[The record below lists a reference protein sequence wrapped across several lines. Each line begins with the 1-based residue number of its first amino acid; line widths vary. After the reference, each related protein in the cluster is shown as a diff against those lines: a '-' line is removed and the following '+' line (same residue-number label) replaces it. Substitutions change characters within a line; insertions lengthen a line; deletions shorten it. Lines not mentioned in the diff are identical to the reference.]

1 MGANQTISH
10 YRILEKLGAGGM
22 GEVHL
27 AEDTR
32 LTRKVAIKFLPEA
45 SRSDPQARKRL
56 IREARSAAALDH
68 PNICSIYEVGEEE
81 ERSFIV
87 MQYVEGE
94 TLSARMHRK
103 PLELGECLDI
113 AAQVVDG
120 LAEAHSR
127 GIIHRDMK
135 PENIM
140 LTPRGQVKVMDFG
153 LAKLMEQAT
162 ADRQSMTASARTEQG
177 TIVGTVPYMSPEQVR
192 GEVVDT
198 RSDIFSFGVV
208 LYEMVS
214 GRQPFASES
223 AAATASAILTREP
236 PPLARYSKEAP
247 AELERIVSKAV
258 RKDRE
263 KRYQSVEDL
272 ALDLKTLR
280 EQLEFEA
287 KLERSRSRDSEVQP
301 TLQRVSAEL
310 KRHKVPVILAVA
322 ALAITVAAV
331 AYFAGSRDDRVID
344 SLAVLPFVNV
354 GADSNT
360 EYLSDGLTDSLI
372 NSLAQLPNLRVISRT
387 SAFRYKGREADP
399 VSVGRELKVK
409 ALITG
414 RIVRRGDHLS
424 ISAEL
429 VDALNNSHLWGEQ
442 YNRRLSD
449 ILPVPEEMAKEISR
463 KLQLRLSP
471 SQHQLLTK
479 SPTGDSEAYRFYLQ
493 GRYYWNKLAEE
504 ETKKAIEYFNRAI
517 ERDPSYAL
525 AYAGLADCY
534 SHLVLFGSSPPKDT
548 FPKAKAAALKAID
561 LDGSLAAG
569 HSALGRVKF
578 HYDWDWQGAQKEFKR
593 AIELNP
599 NDAITREA
607 YSVYLRGMERF
618 DEAMAEMKVA
628 QELDPL
634 SPYVS
639 GSVGWMLYF
648 MGRYDE
654 AIAKFR
660 RTLEMDPTYG
670 NPHWGVGRALVEKG
684 MYKEAIAEMQRGG
697 PDFASP
703 LGSLGHAYAQ
713 IGDIRAAERL
723 LGEARNNP
731 IRAVDAA
738 CIYAGLG
745 QKDQALEWL
754 QKAYDARSPWLVFC
768 LKPDPRFHG
777 FRSDPRFADLL
788 RRLELPQ

>member
-1 MGANQTISH
+1 
-10 YRILEKLGAGGM
+10 
-22 GEVHL
+22 
-27 AEDTR
+27 
-32 LTRKVAIKFLPEA
+32 
-45 SRSDPQARKRL
+45 
-56 IREARSAAALDH
+56 
-68 PNICSIYEVGEEE
+68 
-81 ERSFIV
+81 
-87 MQYVEGE
+87 
-94 TLSARMHRK
+94 
-103 PLELGECLDI
+103 
-113 AAQVVDG
+113 
-120 LAEAHSR
+120 
-127 GIIHRDMK
+127 
-135 PENIM
+135 
-140 LTPRGQVKVMDFG
+140 
-153 LAKLMEQAT
+153 
-162 ADRQSMTASARTEQG
+162 
-177 TIVGTVPYMSPEQVR
+177 
-192 GEVVDT
+192 
-198 RSDIFSFGVV
+198 
-208 LYEMVS
+208 
-214 GRQPFASES
+214 
-223 AAATASAILTREP
+223 
-236 PPLARYSKEAP
+236 
-247 AELERIVSKAV
+247 
-258 RKDRE
+258 
-263 KRYQSVEDL
+263 
-272 ALDLKTLR
+272 LK
-280 EQLEFEA
+280 
-287 KLERSRSRDSEVQP
+287 
-301 TLQRVSAEL
+301 
-310 KRHKVPVILAVA
+310 
-322 ALAITVAAV
+322 
-331 AYFAGSRDDRVID
+331 G
-344 SLAVLPFVNV
+344 
-354 GADSNT
+354 
-360 EYLSDGLTDSLI
+360 
-372 NSLAQLPNLRVISRT
+372 
-387 SAFRYKGREADP
+387 
-399 VSVGRELKVK
+399 
-409 ALITG
+409 
-414 RIVRRGDHLS
+414 
-424 ISAEL
+424 
-429 VDALNNSHLWGEQ
+429 
-442 YNRRLSD
+442 
-449 ILPVPEEMAKEISR
+449 
-463 KLQLRLSP
+463 
-471 SQHQLLTK
+471 
-479 SPTGDSEAYRFYLQ
+479 
-493 GRYYWNKLAEE
+493 
-504 ETKKAIEYFNRAI
+504 
-517 ERDPSYAL
+517 
-525 AYAGLADCY
+525 
-534 SHLVLFGSSPPKDT
+534 
-548 FPKAKAAALKAID
+548 ID